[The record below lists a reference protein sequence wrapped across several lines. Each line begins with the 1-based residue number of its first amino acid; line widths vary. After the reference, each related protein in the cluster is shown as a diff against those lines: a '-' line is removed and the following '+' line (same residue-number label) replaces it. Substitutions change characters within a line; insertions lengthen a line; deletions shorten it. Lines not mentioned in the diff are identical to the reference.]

1 MKFIND
7 SDTFATVVLACFYFL
22 LKKLN
27 LTKMQN
33 YGNITVRNIF
43 GGIIMNITIKSFR
56 SGKNMEKKLKML
68 YNTAFPA
75 EERAPFHMLMSR
87 VKNGK
92 AEMLTAFDGDEFI
105 GFAYM
110 VCHEDVV
117 YLFYLAVK
125 ESKRGMGYGSLII
138 AGVKKKYHGKRI
150 FLARE
155 QLDKSAPNYS
165 QRVSRREFYLR
176 RGFKDQ
182 PLLIQE
188 ASVVYDV
195 MSIGGYIHPDE
206 YDSLIKS
213 WSGKLIGM
221 FVKMYMIGTEPVDE

>member
-1 MKFIND
+1 
-7 SDTFATVVLACFYFL
+7 
-22 LKKLN
+22 
-27 LTKMQN
+27 
-33 YGNITVRNIF
+33 
-43 GGIIMNITIKSFR
+43 MNIKIRSFR

-75 EERAPFHMLMSR
+75 EERAPFRMLMSR
-87 VKNGK
+87 VKKGK
-92 AEMLTAFDGDEFI
+92 AEMLTAFDGDEFV

-117 YLFYLAVK
+117 YLFYLAVE

-176 RGFKDQ
+176 RGLKDQ
-182 PLLIQE
+182 PLLIKE

-195 MSIGGYIHPDE
+195 MSVGGYVRPDE
-206 YDSLIKS
+206 YDRLIKS
-213 WSGKLIGM
+213 WTGKLLGR
-221 FVKMYMIGTEPVDE
+221 FVDMYMIGTEPVNE